1 MLKSIFIK
9 KNTVKCTVQ
18 KYFLGLVSD
27 DFGFQPVFPIL
38 FETKNINSFQYLIF
52 NSNRELLD
60 ENWKTFLICK
70 HFLSKKICT
79 LLLHIIYHNII
90 IQTFSYHW
98 QKKYQAPRFFQQN
111 HQKELKLYFLL
122 KKRPAFHLSNTDLNT
137 L

>member
-1 MLKSIFIK
+1 MYSLDI
-9 KNTVKCTVQ
+9 
-18 KYFLGLVSD
+18 YFSGLVSD

-52 NSNRELLD
+52 NFNRELLD
-60 ENWKTFLICK
+60 ENRKTFLLCK
-70 HFLSKKICT
+70 HFFMKKDLYST
-79 LLLHIIYHNII
+79 TYNIM